1 MRGLGLYWS
10 IGLVD
15 LIRLRRNDCKQ
26 ITFRRRSGL
35 VTRTCRY
42 NRLLCLR
49 RVINCQVEFLRLFI
63 FQRFNP
69 DEGHSSLSYVAFI
82 AFPHQPVLWLTC
94 DRANGLLVPSAYGPA
109 NITLEGQRFSHNLS
123 GGAGHFTFC
132 LVFLKLSEYR
142 GFLAGRA

>member
-1 MRGLGLYWS
+1 MRGLGVYWS

-69 DEGHSSLSYVAFI
+69 DEGHSSL
-82 AFPHQPVLWLTC
+82 P
-94 DRANGLLVPSAYGPA
+94 
-109 NITLEGQRFSHNLS
+109 
-123 GGAGHFTFC
+123 
-132 LVFLKLSEYR
+132 
-142 GFLAGRA
+142 